1 MWQYRICHW
10 KGHLLQVSL
19 TAKHFD
25 TESHWTFLLTE
36 VFSVTW
42 QIKHEQFLPGFKC
55 AWILVSLKLYVSW
68 MKHGTVYKYCE
79 INCLLLLDMHGIS
92 SGRKC
97 MLVVLD
103 KEDGKF
109 GRGWGW
115 GGGVTIRG
123 GNHGEATV
131 TEKRH
136 CHLLGGACLCQTHSL
151 HISHFS
157 IKLCCMIYYVGCRN
171 TFVWRNIWNVHRN
184 APMPNSF
191 SCFKAALSRIWGL

>member
-1 MWQYRICHW
+1 
-10 KGHLLQVSL
+10 
-19 TAKHFD
+19 
-25 TESHWTFLLTE
+25 
-36 VFSVTW
+36 
-42 QIKHEQFLPGFKC
+42 
-55 AWILVSLKLYVSW
+55 
-68 MKHGTVYKYCE
+68 MKHGTVYKYCK
-79 INCLLLLDMHGIS
+79 INCSLLLDMYGIS

-109 GRGWGW
+109 GRGWGGG

-123 GNHGEATV
+123 GNGEATA
-131 TEKRH
+131 TQKRH

-171 TFVWRNIWNVHRN
+171 TFV
-184 APMPNSF
+184 
-191 SCFKAALSRIWGL
+191 